1 MYKQYH
7 LRSYPHADEFPFHI
21 GSELLEGGF
30 PAHGHDFIELTV
42 IFEGR
47 GQHTINGVPRE
58 CHPGDTYV
66 FHRGTVHAFAH
77 AHKLAM
83 MNVMFAPAFLTHL
96 GRDVRTLPGFQALFV
111 LTARP
116 ARTFNCMLNLDPLSL
131 RKIRSL
137 LEHMEQEHRTK
148 SGGYQTS
155 INGYLT
161 QTIVDLSRL
170 YATTR
175 TRTAA
180 DAISSHAMAETAALI
195 ESTLTQPH
203 TVASMASAAHMSRR
217 HFFRLFVKAFGTP
230 PTQYIL
236 HKRLDRAAELLTN
249 QRLRITEAA
258 FESGF
263 SDSNYFTRQ
272 FVKRYG
278 MSPRAFRKLKPL
290 LN

>member
-1 MYKQYH
+1 MSKRFH
-7 LRSYPHADEFPFHI
+7 LRTLPHADECPFHVWPA
-21 GSELLEGGF
+21 LLEGGF
-30 PAHGHDFIELTV
+30 PEHGHDFIELTV

-47 GQHTINGVPRE
+47 GHHTINGVPSE

-66 FHRGTVHAFAH
+66 FHRGTVHAFAS

-83 MNVMFAPAFLTHL
+83 MNVMFPPAFLTQI
-96 GRDVRTLPGFQALFV
+96 GMDVRTLPGFQALFV

-137 LEHMEQEHRTK
+137 LEHMEQEYSTK

-155 INGYLT
+155 ISGYLT
-161 QTIVDLSRL
+161 QTIVELSRL

-180 DAISSHAMAETAALI
+180 DAVSSHAMAETAALI
-195 ESTLTQPH
+195 ERDLTETH

-249 QRLRITEAA
+249 PRLRITEAA
-258 FESGF
+258 FASGF

-272 FVKRYG
+272 FVKHYG
-278 MSPRAFRKLKPL
+278 MSPRASRKLKPL